1 MLDEKP
7 EKGKMQALITGLL
20 TGLSLIVAI
29 GAQNAYV
36 LRQGLARKHVLVIV
50 LLCSFSDAL
59 LIALGVLG
67 FGQVIQASSL
77 TLEIIRWFG
86 VAYLIWFG
94 VGALRK
100 VFKAEKLE
108 ASDKQVNTLKI
119 AVLTTLSLTFL
130 NPHVYLDTVIFVG
143 GLAHQFGDQTIYFAL
158 GAILASF
165 IWFFGLGFGASRLSP
180 LMAKPVFWKILDTTI
195 AVIMF
200 SIAIALAIVKFN

>member
-1 MLDEKP
+1 
-7 EKGKMQALITGLL
+7 MQAALTGLF

-36 LRQGLARKHVLVIV
+36 LRQGLARKHVFVIV
-50 LLCSFSDAL
+50 LICSLSDAL

-67 FGQVIQASSL
+67 LGQVIQAAPL
-77 TLEIIRWFG
+77 VLEVIRWFG

-94 VGALRK
+94 FSSLRRA
-100 VFKAEKLE
+100 FKAEKLE
-108 ASDKQVNTLKI
+108 ASDKQVSTLRT

-165 IWFFGLGFGASRLSP
+165 IWFFSLGFGASRLSP
-180 LMAKPVFWKILDTTI
+180 LMAKPFFWKILDTAI
-195 AVIMF
+195 ALIMF
-200 SIAIALAIVKFN
+200 SIAVALAIFKFN

>member
-1 MLDEKP
+1 L
-7 EKGKMQALITGLL
+7 QAALTGLF

-36 LRQGLARKHVLVIV
+36 LRQGLARKHVFVIV
-50 LLCSFSDAL
+50 LICSLSDAL

-67 FGQVIQASSL
+67 LGQVIQAAPL
-77 TLEIIRWFG
+77 VLEVIRWFG

-94 VGALRK
+94 FSSLRRA
-100 VFKAEKLE
+100 FKAEKLE
-108 ASDKQVNTLKI
+108 ASDKQVSTLRT

-165 IWFFGLGFGASRLSP
+165 IWFFSLGFGASRLSP
-180 LMAKPVFWKILDTTI
+180 LMAKPFFWKILDTAI
-195 AVIMF
+195 ALIMF
-200 SIAIALAIVKFN
+200 SIAVALAIFKFN